1 MSDVM
6 PAKKKGVADFIF
18 LVDGTGSMHKCMRA
32 LKDNISVFLEGLND
46 AQGALHD
53 WRGKVVV
60 YRDVDADGSGWM
72 ENNPFVQNDPVSI
85 RSQVQTLE
93 AKGGGD
99 EPESLLDALHMIAT
113 MGHTEK
119 GAVTLDPM
127 KWRYPSDAGRVVI
140 LFTDA
145 SFHSRI
151 KYKPEVAGGTIN
163 DVFAAMTN
171 ARIILHFFAPDN
183 EDYNRL
189 SELPKSEFNAL
200 DEPPV
205 QSLATLSG
213 DRDKFQKIMLALVK
227 TISSSHE
234 PIVL

>member
-1 MSDVM
+1 
-6 PAKKKGVADFIF
+6 
-18 LVDGTGSMHKCMRA
+18 
-32 LKDNISVFLEGLND
+32 
-46 AQGALHD
+46 
-53 WRGKVVV
+53 
-60 YRDVDADGSGWM
+60 
-72 ENNPFVQNDPVSI
+72 
-85 RSQVQTLE
+85 
-93 AKGGGD
+93 
-99 EPESLLDALHMIAT
+99 
-113 MGHTEK
+113 
-119 GAVTLDPM
+119 
-127 KWRYPSDAGRVVI
+127 
-140 LFTDA
+140 
-145 SFHSRI
+145 
-151 KYKPEVAGGTIN
+151 
-163 DVFAAMTN
+163 MTN